1 MKNGSR
7 RIIPR
12 PVPSGDHQLPPVLHP
27 VLKRVYLARG
37 IRSHEDLDLSL
48 KRLPSPWLLQ
58 GMEAMVDHLLE
69 AIRRQQ
75 SIVVVADYDADGA
88 TACAV
93 AILGLRALGAR
104 KLDFIVPH
112 RFRDGYGLTPS
123 LVQAAM
129 ERTPQVLLTVD
140 NGIASI
146 AGVAAAKSRG
156 LRVLVTDHHL
166 PGEQLPDAD
175 AIVNPNVPGD
185 GFPGKSL
192 AGVGVMFYVLTALR
206 SKMRAQGEFE
216 RLRIPEPNLGALL
229 DLVALGTVADVVP
242 LDGINRILVHQ
253 GLQRMRAG
261 RARPGIRALIDVAGR
276 RYEYLSAADLGFA
289 VAPRLNA
296 AGRLQDMSIGIRCLM
311 AENLGQARELARR
324 LDQLNRERR
333 EIEAQMK
340 DDALLL
346 LAEEEWQ
353 TDQSNGVCLFDES
366 WHEGVIGI
374 LASRIRERLSRPVI
388 AFAPAEDGLLKGS
401 ARSVPGLHIRDLLSE
416 VAAQCPGL
424 ILRYGGH
431 AMAAGLTLERDNY
444 DRFAQAFDEHSARH
458 LAQLAVEDQIHTDG
472 SLGPGDFSFALAHSL
487 RLAGPWGQGFPEPV
501 FHGDFQV
508 ASSRIVGEKH
518 LKLQVK
524 SAGVINPLEAI
535 AFFPDNPADWLTCSQ
550 IRLAYQ
556 LEINEFRGQ
565 RQLQLNVDYMEP
577 LS

>member
-1 MKNGSR
+1 M
-7 RIIPR
+7 
-12 PVPSGDHQLPPVLHP
+12 PSGDHQLPPVLHP

-58 GMEAMVDHLLE
+58 GMEAMVDHLLG

-104 KLDFIVPH
+104 KLDFIVPD

-129 ERTPQVLLTVD
+129 ERNPQVLLTVD

-146 AGVAAAKSRG
+146 TGVAAAKSRG

-431 AMAAGLTLERDNY
+431 AMAAGLTLERGNY

-524 SAGVINPLEAI
+524 SAGVTNSLEAI

>member
-7 RIIPR
+7 KIVLR
-12 PVPSGDHQLPPVLHP
+12 PVPDGDHQLPSELHP

-37 IRSHEDLDLSL
+37 IRGHDDLDLSL

-58 GMEAMVDHLLE
+58 GMEVMVDRLLD
-69 AIRRQQ
+69 AIRQQ
-75 SIVVVADYDADGA
+75 KSILVVADYDADGA

-104 KLDFIVPH
+104 RVDFIVPD

-123 LVQAAM
+123 LVRAAM
-129 ERTPQVLLTVD
+129 AQKPQLLLTVD

-146 AGVAAAKSRG
+146 AGVAEAKAAG
-156 LRVLVTDHHL
+156 LEVLITDHHL
-166 PGEQLPDAD
+166 PGEQLPGAD
-175 AIVNPNVPGD
+175 AIVNPNVSGD
-185 GFPGKSL
+185 GFPGKALS
-192 AGVGVMFYVLTALR
+192 GVGVMFYVLTALR
-206 SKMRAQGEFE
+206 SKMREQGEFE
-216 RLRIPEPNLGALL
+216 RLGFPEPNLAELL
-229 DLVALGTVADVVP
+229 DLVALGAVADVVP
-242 LDGINRILVHQ
+242 LDSINRILVHQ

-261 RARPGIRALIDVAGR
+261 RARPGIRALIEVAGR
-276 RYEYLSAADLGFA
+276 QSEYLSAADLGFA
-289 VAPRLNA
+289 VGPRLNA
-296 AGRLQDMSIGIRCLM
+296 AGRLEDMSLGIRCLL
-311 AENLGQARELARR
+311 ADDSAQAMQLAVR
-324 LDQLNRERR
+324 LDTLNRERR
-333 EIEAQMK
+333 EIEARMK

-346 LAEEEWQ
+346 LAAEEWR

-388 AFAPAEDGLLKGS
+388 AFAPGEDGLLKGS
-401 ARSVPGLHIRDLLSE
+401 ARSIPGLHIRDLLSE
-416 VAAQCPGL
+416 VDAYFPGL

-431 AMAAGLTLERDNY
+431 AMAAGLTLERTHF
-444 DRFAQAFDEHSARH
+444 DRFVQAFDEHASRH
-458 LAQLAVEDQIHTDG
+458 LAQLVMEDQIHTDG
-472 SLGPGDFSFALAHSL
+472 ALEAGDFSLELARSL
-487 RLAGPWGQGFPEPV
+487 RLGGPWGQGFPEPL

-508 ASSRIVGEKH
+508 ASARIVGEKH

-524 SAGVINPLEAI
+524 GAGIDKPLDAI
-535 AFFPDNPADWLTCSQ
+535 AFFPDNPAEWLSCSQ

-556 LEINEFRGQ
+556 LEINEFRGL